1 MDNVAKFSFY
11 NLYVIEIYFNKNVYY
26 FNSY

>member
-1 MDNVAKFSFY
+1 MDNIAKFSSY
-11 NLYVIEIYFNKNVYY
+11 IVYVIEIYFNKNVYY

>member
-1 MDNVAKFSFY
+1 MDNIAKFSSY
-11 NLYVIEIYFNKNVYY
+11 NVYVIEIYFNKNVYY